1 MEFTTFPCQELLCL
15 REFWI
20 MFRLLLAATLWRR
33 NQVALSE
40 FLKGAALTIFSMAHD
55 RLFNKLEFIH
65 DPT

>member
-1 MEFTTFPCQELLCL
+1 
-15 REFWI
+15 

-40 FLKGAALTIFSMAHD
+40 FLKGAAFTIFSMAHD

>member
-1 MEFTTFPCQELLCL
+1 
-15 REFWI
+15 